1 MSQPRFRFLFI
12 LPKEWRMLITQTPLR
27 ISFLGGGTDYPE
39 YFEKY
44 GGAVL
49 GTAVDK
55 CAYFAISRFY
65 SKLFDY
71 SIRIAYRKVE
81 CVSSLND
88 IEHAPFRECMRW
100 TGLHQDV
107 EINHSAEL
115 PAGTGLGSSSSFT
128 VGLLN
133 TIYAYKRKLVPSL
146 ELAYEAI
153 DIERNVLK
161 ESVGVQDQTFA
172 AVGGFN
178 LIEFRSMG
186 NFVVNR
192 VPFSP
197 IRLEEFE
204 NHLMVFF
211 TGIKRRADEL
221 ASKQAKKVEFN
232 LKRLAAMRLLVD
244 EGYNVL
250 AGSGPIS
257 DFGDTLHKS
266 WMLKRSL
273 DEAISNNTVDELY
286 QAGMDAGAIG
296 GKLLGAG
303 GGGFMLFFVP
313 PEKKAAIAKKLANY
327 QQVDFHVNSRG
338 SHVVHADSERYVSQF
353 PAVVR
358 EAA

>member
-1 MSQPRFRFLFI
+1 
-12 LPKEWRMLITQTPLR
+12 MLITQTPLR

-55 CAYFAISRFY
+55 SAYFAISRFY

-81 CVSSLND
+81 CVSSLDD
-88 IEHAPFRECMRW
+88 IEHAPFRECLRW
-100 TGLHQDV
+100 CGIEKDI

-186 NFVVNR
+186 NFIVNR
-192 VPFSP
+192 IPFSTS
-197 IRLEEFE
+197 RLEEFE
-204 NHLMVFF
+204 NHTMVFF
-211 TGIKRRADEL
+211 TGIKRRAEEL
-221 ASKQAKKVEFN
+221 ACKQVKKVN
-232 LKRLAAMRLLVD
+232 LNLTRLASMRLLVD
-244 EGYNVL
+244 EGYNIL
-250 AGSGPIS
+250 AGSSPIS
-257 DFGDTLHKS
+257 SFGEILHKS

-273 DEAISNNTVDELY
+273 DEAISNNTVDDLY
-286 QAGMDAGAIG
+286 REGMEAGALG

-303 GGGFMLFFVP
+303 GGGFMVFFVP
-313 PEKKAAIAKKLANY
+313 PERRSYLTDKLKRF
-327 QQVDFHVNSRG
+327 QQVNFRLNSSG
-338 SHVVHADSERYVSQF
+338 SHVVHASSERYVSPF
-353 PAVVR
+353 PAIVR

>member
-1 MSQPRFRFLFI
+1 
-12 LPKEWRMLITQTPLR
+12 MLITQTPLR

-204 NHLMVFF
+204 
-211 TGIKRRADEL
+211 
-221 ASKQAKKVEFN
+221 KQARVIGFKNIEISYEWFLGQGDVMHGRSFQDADTVEWF
-232 LKRLAAMRLLVD
+232 LRQL
-244 EGYNVL
+244 
-250 AGSGPIS
+250 SPIS
-257 DFGDTLHKS
+257 D
-266 WMLKRSL
+266 
-273 DEAISNNTVDELY
+273 
-286 QAGMDAGAIG
+286 
-296 GKLLGAG
+296 KLFKYIKCIL
-303 GGGFMLFFVP
+303 V
-313 PEKKAAIAKKLANY
+313 K
-327 QQVDFHVNSRG
+327 
-338 SHVVHADSERYVSQF
+338 
-353 PAVVR
+353 
-358 EAA
+358 

>member
-1 MSQPRFRFLFI
+1 
-12 LPKEWRMLITQTPLR
+12 MLITQTPLR

-81 CVSSLND
+81 CVSDLNS

-100 TGLHQDV
+100 AGLEKDV

-133 TIYAYKRKLVPSL
+133 TIYAYQKRFTSPL
-146 ELAYEAI
+146 ELAYHAI
-153 DIERNVLK
+153 DLERNVLG

-178 LIEFRSMG
+178 LVEFKKMG
-186 NFVVNR
+186 NFAVQR
-192 VPFSP
+192 VPFSAS
-197 IRLEEFE
+197 RLEEFE

-211 TGIKRRADEL
+211 TGIKRRAEEL
-221 ASKQAKKVEFN
+221 ACKQVKKVEFN
-232 LKRLAAMRLLVD
+232 LKRLAAMRTLVD
-244 EGYNVL
+244 EGYNQL
-250 AGSGPIS
+250 AGNEPIS
-257 DFGDTLHKS
+257 RFGETLHKS
-266 WMLKRSL
+266 WMLKKTL
-273 DEAISNNTVDELY
+273 DDSISNNTVDQLY
-286 QAGMDAGAIG
+286 DEGIGAGAIG

-313 PEKKAAIAKKLANY
+313 PEKRSKVASKLSRY
-327 QQVDFHVNSRG
+327 QEVDLRTNAPG
-338 SHVVHADSERYVSQF
+338 SHVVHASNQKE
-353 PAVVR
+353 VVNIHSKIR

>member
-1 MSQPRFRFLFI
+1 MI
-12 LPKEWRMLITQTPLR
+12 ITQTPLR

-39 YFEKY
+39 YFEKHS
-44 GGAVL
+44 GAVL

-55 CAYFAISRFY
+55 SAYFSISRFY

-81 CVSSLND
+81 CVQQID
-88 IEHAPFRECMRW
+88 AIEHAPFRECMRW
-100 TGLHQDV
+100 AGLDTDV

-133 TIYAYKRKLVPSL
+133 TIYAYQRRMVPPL
-146 ELAYEAI
+146 ELAYHAI
-153 DIERNVLK
+153 DLERNVLG

-186 NFVVNR
+186 NFVVQR
-192 VPFSP
+192 IPFSAA
-197 IRLEEFE
+197 RLEEFE
-204 NHLMVFF
+204 RHVMVFF
-211 TGIKRRADEL
+211 TGIKRRAEEL
-221 ASKQAKKVEFN
+221 ASKQVKKVTLN
-232 LKRLAAMRLLVD
+232 LQRLAAMRLLVD
-244 EGYNVL
+244 EGYNQL
-250 AGSGPIS
+250 AGSEPIS
-257 DFGDTLHKS
+257 RFGETLHKS

-273 DEAISNNTVDELY
+273 DESISNNTVDQLY
-286 QAGMDAGAIG
+286 EEGMSAGALG

-303 GGGFMLFFVP
+303 GGGFILFFVP
-313 PEKKAAIAKKLANY
+313 PEKRESVATKLARF
-327 QQVDFHVNSRG
+327 QEVDFRTNASG
-338 SHVVHADSERYVSQF
+338 SHVVHASSPRAALNTPQR
-353 PAVVR
+353 VR